1 MKLKSIVVI
10 LLVTITNFNLT
21 ISQSSD
27 FGIYRCRN
35 NTNSSFLTNAF
46 KQDIITSLNS
56 LTGNVASH
64 GGFYNST
71 ASTAGTRVTS
81 TALCRGDI
89 GPNECE
95 KCVKTAIPSLLR
107 NCPDHAE
114 AAAWYSDCIVR
125 FSEGEIVG
133 VLDMWTS
140 GELYNSATVDEDEV
154 TEFSK
159 ALSELTV
166 KLTVLAANG
175 GLVRK
180 LGFGN
185 VTVVGSGL
193 VRIYAMMQCSPDL
206 SKEMCRKCLFN
217 ASEEVGKCCSGRV
230 AARVFYPNCFLR
242 YSNEHFYNDPPLIS
256 SSGKFNSGVLDM
268 WTSGELYNS
277 ATVDED
283 EVTEFSKALS
293 ELTVKLTVLAANG
306 GLVRKLGFGNV
317 TVVGSGLVRIYAM
330 MQCSPDLSKEMCR
343 KCLFNASE
351 EIGKCCS
358 GRVAARVF
366 YPNCFLRYS
375 NEHFYN
381 DPPLI
386 SSSGEFNSGTDL
398 CL

>member
-1 MKLKSIVVI
+1 MKLISIVVI
-10 LLVTITNFNLT
+10 LLLTITNFNLT

-35 NTNSSFLTNAF
+35 NTSSSFLTNTF
-46 KQDIITSLNS
+46 KQDIIKSLNS
-56 LTGNVASH
+56 LTRNVASH

-71 ASTAGTRVTS
+71 ATRVTS

-107 NCPDHAE
+107 NCPNHAE

-166 KLTVLAANG
+166 KLTALAANG
-175 GLVRK
+175 GSVRK

-185 VTVVGSGL
+185 VTV
-193 VRIYAMMQCSPDL
+193 A
-206 SKEMCRKCLFN
+206 
-217 ASEEVGKCCSGRV
+217 
-230 AARVFYPNCFLR
+230 
-242 YSNEHFYNDPPLIS
+242 
-256 SSGKFNSGVLDM
+256 
-268 WTSGELYNS
+268 
-277 ATVDED
+277 
-283 EVTEFSKALS
+283 
-293 ELTVKLTVLAANG
+293 
-306 GLVRKLGFGNV
+306 
-317 TVVGSGLVRIYAM
+317 GSGLVRIYAM

-358 GRVAARVF
+358 RRVAARVF

-386 SSSGEFNSGTDL
+386 SLSGEAKSGRKNNTTRTIYVVVPVICGSLGLIVIGVLLYLIKKRRNDGMSKEKTTSFSCLLDEQKQTSMKDAECLAGMEIATVQNLQYDLKTIEVTTNSFSPKNTIGKGGFGLVYKVLISDIL
-398 CL
+398 RIMISRI